1 MLKIFTVIG
10 ARPQFIKA
18 AVLSR
23 LLRTEKYRSK
33 VQEIL
38 VHTGQHYDENMSD
51 IFFTEMEIP
60 KPDYHLGIGSL
71 SHGAMT
77 GAMLEKIEKILLKE
91 KPDLV
96 LVYGDTNSTLAGAL
110 AASKLLIPVAHI
122 EAGLRSFMM
131 IMPEEQNRRLTDHI
145 STYLFCPTKK
155 AIENLE
161 KEGIPYKKPSF
172 PSTDEKYVD
181 LCGDIMYEASLYY
194 RNKVKDNISKTLQT
208 LLSNIRKNKKIKKVD
223 EFNSDELK
231 QKFAL
236 LTIHRQENTD
246 DEKRIKSIF
255 NAINK
260 FNEIDIIFPV
270 HPRTKKI
277 IEKDGIK
284 FENHIHCIEP
294 IGYFD
299 MLYLEDKCE
308 FIITDSGGVQKEA
321 YFFGKPCITLRDST
335 EWVELVENGWN
346 TLVGADEQK
355 ILNALKKMPEYGKD
369 VKLYGDGDTAEKII
383 TGLGL

>member
-77 GAMLEKIEKILLKE
+77 GAMLEKIEKLLLKE

-131 IMPEEQNRRLTDHI
+131 VMPEEQNRRLTDHI

-161 KEGIPYKKPSF
+161 KEGIPYKKPSI
-172 PSTDEKYVD
+172 PSSDEKYVD

-208 LLSNIRKNKKIKKVD
+208 LLSNIKKNKKIKKRD

-255 NAINK
+255 NA
-260 FNEIDIIFPV
+260 
-270 HPRTKKI
+270 
-277 IEKDGIK
+277 
-284 FENHIHCIEP
+284 
-294 IGYFD
+294 
-299 MLYLEDKCE
+299 
-308 FIITDSGGVQKEA
+308 
-321 YFFGKPCITLRDST
+321 
-335 EWVELVENGWN
+335 
-346 TLVGADEQK
+346 
-355 ILNALKKMPEYGKD
+355 
-369 VKLYGDGDTAEKII
+369 
-383 TGLGL
+383 

>member
-10 ARPQFIKA
+10 ARPQFVKA

-23 LLRTEKYRSK
+23 LIRTEKYKNK

-51 IFFTEMEIP
+51 IFFKEMEIP

-77 GAMLEKIEKILLKE
+77 GAMLEKIEKLLLNE

-110 AASKLLIPVAHI
+110 AASKLLIPVAHV

-131 IMPEEQNRRLTDHI
+131 IMPEEQNRRLTDHLA
-145 STYLFCPTKK
+145 TYLFCPTQV
-155 AIENLE
+155 AIKNLG
-161 KEGIPYKKPSF
+161 KEGILNKQPEKPS
-172 PSTDEKYVD
+172 SDEKHVA

-194 RNKVKDNISKTLQT
+194 RNKAKENISKSTLS
-208 LLSNIRKNKKIKKVD
+208 LINSLSKKFV
-223 EFNSDELK
+223 
-231 QKFAL
+231 L

-246 DEKRIKSIF
+246 NEIRIKSIF
-255 NAINK
+255 NALNSFDK
-260 FNEIDIIFPV
+260 YDIIFPV
-270 HPRTKKI
+270 HPRTKKVL
-277 IEKDGIK
+277 EKFDITFNPHIK
-284 FENHIHCIEP
+284 FIDP
-294 IGYFD
+294 VGYFD

-335 EWVELVENGWN
+335 EWVELVDAGWN
-346 TLVGADEQK
+346 TIVGADKEK
-355 ILNALKKMPEYGKD
+355 IITALTKMPAYGKNI
-369 VKLYGDGDTAEKII
+369 KLYGDGNTAEKI
-383 TGLGL
+383 LGSLRIY